1 MNQEFRQIIAELK
14 KPFPPEAHVER
25 PLPGGGRWLYIKWQD
40 IRERLDEV
48 YPEWSCTWGEI
59 TYVGEFC
66 VTTCTI
72 TIADVSRQAPG
83 NAPLTTK
90 SIGTPIE
97 RAVADAFKNAAEAF
111 GVGRYLDDQKFTANY
126 LSQKGDMRAYKF
138 AKENEQIEAG
148 ARGRTNAP
156 VQAEPKQQTRLQAA
170 GASLNTKPVIKPVT
184 KQNERVKAV
193 CEQINYPIELAREWL
208 NKCGKSSFDK
218 LSQESV
224 DKFVGDICRMWATQN
239 GMNEHHAKNSYKKRV
254 LSPSANTMKSEI
266 ELIADWMSYVGS
278 IKLDEKDLVEAP

>member
-1 MNQEFRQIIAELK
+1 MEFREIVAKLK
-14 KPFPPEAHVER
+14 EPFPSHAHVER

-59 TYVGEFC
+59 SYVGDFC

-72 TIADVSRQAPG
+72 TIAGVSRQAPG
-83 NAPLTTK
+83 NAPVTTK

-97 RAVADAFKNAAEAF
+97 RAVADAFKNSAEAF

-148 ARGRTNAP
+148 ARGRTDAP
-156 VQAEPKQQTRLQAA
+156 VQTRPQTSAP
-170 GASLNTKPVIKPVT
+170 SNTKPVTKPAN

-208 NKCGKSSFDK
+208 AKFNKASFDK
-218 LSQESV
+218 LPQETV
-224 DKFVGDICRMWATQN
+224 DSFIQSICVIWATQN

-254 LSPSANTMKSEI
+254 LSPSQNALVDEVQIISNWMK
-266 ELIADWMSYVGS
+266 YVGS
-278 IKLDEKDLVEAP
+278 IKLEAKDLEEVPV